1 MKKII
6 IIDWLDKYGGAERV
20 IKCMHEVLNFDEAYT
35 LVNIMKSKELKSIFP
50 NKDFIIHT
58 TSLQKLGAN
67 FRYFFIFF
75 WRKINSIK
83 IDKNTNLVISSS
95 HAISKG
101 INKSNPSQIH
111 ISYFQAPNSN
121 FIWDEAPLYFGPLY
135 PIAKYF
141 LGFLRKLD
149 VKQSKNPDY
158 IIANSKF
165 VQNWIKEKYNRDST
179 VIYPPINLSKF
190 NLKTDKEDYYVAVGR
205 IVHIKRFD
213 IIIEAFNTNQ
223 KKLIIIGSGDLLGKL
238 KKVAH
243 NNILFKGFLDT
254 KEIND
259 IIRSAKG
266 FIQAGIEGFGI
277 APLEAQ
283 ACGTPVIAFR
293 KGGSIE
299 IVIEGETGVFFDE
312 QNPTSLNKAIDVFER
327 QIFDP
332 IRISNH
338 AHQFTEER
346 FKKEFLNF
354 INEKYSNR
362 FNQPLI

>member
-20 IKCMHEVLNFDEAYT
+20 IKSMHEVLNFDEAYT
-35 LVNIMKSKELKSIFP
+35 LVNIMKNKDLKSIFP
-50 NKDFIIHT
+50 NQGFNINT
-58 TSLQKLGAN
+58 TFLQKFGIK
-67 FRYFFIFF
+67 FRYFFLCF
-75 WRKINSIK
+75 WSKINSIK
-83 IDKNTNLVISSS
+83 IDENTDLIISSS
-95 HAISKG
+95 HAVSKG

-121 FIWDEAPLYFGPLY
+121 FIWDEAPLYFGRLY
-135 PIAKYF
+135 PVAKHF
-141 LGFLRKLD
+141 LGYLRKLD

-165 VQNWIKEKYNRDST
+165 VQNWVKEKYNREST

-190 NLKTDKEDYYVAVGR
+190 SLMTKKQDYYVAVGR
-205 IVHIKRFD
+205 IVQIKRFD
-213 IIIEAFNTNQ
+213 IIIEAFNANK
-223 KKLIIIGSGDLLGKL
+223 KKLIIIGSGDLLDKL
-238 KKVAH
+238 KKTAN
-243 NNILFKGFLDT
+243 NNIEFKGFLDT
-254 KEIND
+254 EEINE
-259 IIRSAKG
+259 IIGNAKG

-299 IVIEGETGVFFDE
+299 VVVEGETGVFFDN
-312 QNPTSLNKAIDVFER
+312 QNAISLNNALEVFEK
-327 QIFDP
+327 QSFDP
-332 IRISNH
+332 LHISKH

-346 FKKEFLNF
+346 FKKEFLDF
-354 INEKYSNR
+354 VNEKCSKR
-362 FNQPLI
+362 I